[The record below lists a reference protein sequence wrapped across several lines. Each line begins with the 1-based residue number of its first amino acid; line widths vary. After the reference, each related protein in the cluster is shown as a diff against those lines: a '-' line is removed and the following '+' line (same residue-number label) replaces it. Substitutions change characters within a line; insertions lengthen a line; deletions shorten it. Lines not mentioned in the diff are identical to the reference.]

1 MASPADLPAGPHSLD
16 SNMIRLIT
24 AGACALFLASCTA
37 DSPNEGGNQPAAN
50 KVIENATTAKFTIGK
65 NI

>member
-1 MASPADLPAGPHSLD
+1 
-16 SNMIRLIT
+16 MIRLIT

-37 DSPNEGGNQPAAN
+37 DSPNEGGNQPAAQ
-50 KVIENATTAKFTIGK
+50 KIENATTAKFTLGK